1 MSTDR
6 TLFTPLVLPNGVQL
20 ANRFVLS
27 PMVTNSSL
35 KSGAVSPEDLAY
47 ASRRA
52 HSAPLQITGAAY
64 VDPYGQLFEYGFN
77 AAEDEMVEG
86 LSQLAQAMQ
95 ADGSKAVL
103 QLTYAG
109 RFASHALT
117 RFGFVYGPSP
127 MSLKTPFPHEVRELT
142 EDQIEEII
150 ESYVAATRRTIQAG
164 FAGVEISSAQ
174 RLLIQTFFSTFSN
187 QRRDAY
193 GCQTLETRARLTLE
207 IFRRVQAVIDTEA
220 PDGFI
225 LGFRATPEE
234 TRGASIGYSI
244 EEFCQLLDWLLDI
257 AELDYLAIASWG
269 REVYKN
275 RVRSP
280 GQNQGRL
287 VTEVIHERFG
297 DLLPIMATGGI
308 NTAEKA
314 EEALAHADLVGLSTP
329 FLVDPEFALKIEAGR
344 SEDIQML
351 IKPEDLEGLAIPSAA
366 FKDIVP
372 LMDYGEAIPE
382 ASRDLFRTLESNYKE
397 K

>member
-6 TLFTPLVLPNGVQL
+6 TLFTPLALPNGVQL
-20 ANRFVLS
+20 TNRFVLS

-35 KSGAVSPEDLAY
+35 RSGAVSSEDLAY

-52 HSAPLQITGAAY
+52 NSAPLQISGAAY
-64 VDPYGQLFEYGFN
+64 VDPYGQLFEYGFSV
-77 AAEDEMVEG
+77 AEDEMVEG

-103 QLTYAG
+103 QLTHAG

-187 QRRDAY
+187 QRRDVY
-193 GCQTLETRARLTLE
+193 GCQTLETRAHLTLE

-244 EEFCQLLDWLLDI
+244 EEFCQLLDWLLDM

-297 DLLPIMATGGI
+297 DRLPIMATGGI

-329 FLVDPEFALKIEAGR
+329 FLVDPEFALKIETGQKDA
-344 SEDIQML
+344 IQML
-351 IKPEDLEGLAIPSAA
+351 IKPEDLAELAIPPAA

-372 LMDYGEAIPE
+372 LMDYGAAIPA

>member
-127 MSLKTPFPHEVRELT
+127 MKLKTPFPHEVRELT
-142 EDQIEEII
+142 EDQIEAII
-150 ESYVAATRRTIQAG
+150 ESYVAATRRTIRAG

-207 IFRRVQAVIDTEA
+207 IFRRVQAVVDAEA

-297 DLLPIMATGGI
+297 NRLPIMATGGI

-329 FLVDPEFALKIEAGR
+329 FLVDPEFALKIETGQKDA
-344 SEDIQML
+344 IQML
-351 IKPEDLEGLAIPSAA
+351 IKPEDLAELAIPPAA

-372 LMDYGEAIPE
+372 LMDYGAAIP
-382 ASRDLFRTLESNYKE
+382 APSRDLFRTLESNYKE